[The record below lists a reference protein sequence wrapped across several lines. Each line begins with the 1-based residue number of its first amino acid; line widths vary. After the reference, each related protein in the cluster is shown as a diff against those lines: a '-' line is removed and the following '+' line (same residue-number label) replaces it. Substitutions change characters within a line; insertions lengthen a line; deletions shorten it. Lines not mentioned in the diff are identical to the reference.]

1 MPHNSRER
9 VLVTGISGFIGLHCA
24 KELLKKG
31 FEVRGSVRNMKKA
44 DEVLMTLAAASVDA
58 QNLTFVQ
65 LDLTSD
71 KGWNKAT
78 EGCDYM
84 MHIASPFTIANP
96 KTEEEMITPAVEG
109 SLRALRAAES
119 AGVKRVV
126 VTSSIVAMMGSMKTG
141 TFGPS
146 DWTNSNSS
154 KISTYTKSKTL
165 AERAAWDFMQ
175 NLPASSTMELVTVNP
190 GGVFGPPLGAN
201 ITGQTMAIVDQMLNG
216 KLPLIPNIAIP
227 MVDVRDLAVLHVQ
240 AMITPDAKNKRII
253 AAASAPSSFA
263 DVAQILKD
271 EGFKG
276 PSTRIAPDFFLRFM
290 SLFDRE
296 AKGMLG
302 MLGMNLS
309 ANNTATRA
317 MFDWTPRSVKQSIQ
331 DTAKA
336 VRLIQDQ

>member
-1 MPHNSRER
+1 
-9 VLVTGISGFIGLHCA
+9 
-24 KELLKKG
+24 
-31 FEVRGSVRNMKKA
+31 
-44 DEVLMTLAAASVDA
+44 
-58 QNLTFVQ
+58 
-65 LDLTSD
+65 
-71 KGWNKAT
+71 
-78 EGCDYM
+78 
-84 MHIASPFTIANP
+84 
-96 KTEEEMITPAVEG
+96 
-109 SLRALRAAES
+109 
-119 AGVKRVV
+119 
-126 VTSSIVAMMGSMKTG
+126 MMGSMKTG

-271 EGFKG
+271 EGFQRAKYTY
-276 PSTRIAPDFFLRFM
+276 STRFLPTFHVIIRSRSKRHARYARYEFKCEQY
-290 SLFDRE
+290 S
-296 AKGMLG
+296 
-302 MLGMNLS
+302 
-309 ANNTATRA
+309 NTCN
-317 MFDWTPRSVKQSIQ
+317 
-331 DTAKA
+331 
-336 VRLIQDQ
+336 VRLDASLSKTVDTRYRESSASHSRPIKAQSLPEY